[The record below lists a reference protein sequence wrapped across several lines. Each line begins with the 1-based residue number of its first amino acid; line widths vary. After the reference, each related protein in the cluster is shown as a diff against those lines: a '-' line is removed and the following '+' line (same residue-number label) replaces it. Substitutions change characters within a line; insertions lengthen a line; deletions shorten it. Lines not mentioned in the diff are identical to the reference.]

1 MPSCAFAGIRIVI
14 GEGIVHKAVNP
25 ELVQNDQKGLWMLNG
40 MLARLHYSRIYKGK
54 SLRHMKA
61 VIVADEL
68 FYHMSHDANS

>member
-25 ELVQNDQKGLWMLNG
+25 ELVQKDQKGLWMLNG

-54 SLRHMKA
+54 SKL
-61 VIVADEL
+61 
-68 FYHMSHDANS
+68 